1 MAQRKPSK
9 ETRRTGLPGRSS
21 SGNWVRIALIVAS
34 VAVVVL
40 AAYVVARDTSMFAVR
55 TLAISGGSP
64 RARAEAEH
72 ALGSELGR
80 SLLRIDEHA
89 LSTRLDALPDIV
101 SATLDRSF
109 PHTLHVRL
117 KSERAVLLIRQG
129 SAASWVVSS
138 RGRVMRRLSSPK
150 HSSLPRLWLPKTV
163 AIKAGET
170 LRAADGALAAA
181 AVAPIVGRGYRGGVR
196 TVTSR
201 PGSLT
206 LVLRTGPQ
214 IRLGDIGDLRLKLT
228 IARKIL
234 QYAAA
239 RGSRSPAYVD
249 VSVPERPVL
258 GTGQV

>member
-1 MAQRKPSK
+1 V
-9 ETRRTGLPGRSS
+9 
-21 SGNWVRIALIVAS
+21 VRIALIVAS
-34 VAVVVL
+34 AVLLVL
-40 AAYVVARDTSMFAVR
+40 VAYVVARGTTMFAVR
-55 TLAISGGSP
+55 NLSMSGGSP
-64 RARAEAEH
+64 RARAEAKR
-72 ALGSELGR
+72 ALQAELGR

-101 SATLDRSF
+101 SATFDRSF

-129 SAASWVVSS
+129 STASWVVSS
-138 RGRVMRRLSSPK
+138 RGRVMRRISSPK
-150 HSSLPRLWLPKTV
+150 RSPLPRLWLPKSVSITP
-163 AIKAGET
+163 GET
-170 LRAADGALAAA
+170 LRAAEGGLAAA
-181 AVAPIVGRGYRGGVR
+181 AVAPIVGRGYRVGVR

-206 LVLRTGPQ
+206 LVLRSGPQ
-214 IRLGDIGDLRLKLT
+214 IRIGDIGDLRLKLT

-239 RGSRSPAYVD
+239 HATSAPAYVD

-258 GTGQV
+258 LAQQG